1 MNLNIM
7 KMKLLKHL
15 FILTVVLLLA
25 SCGTTKQEEPQ
36 KVLPPKEEK
45 IAKIKELE
53 AEMHKAVEID
63 NTIANNA
70 IILYTEFALDFPEDT
85 LAPEYLFKAGEV
97 STAAKKYKRAL
108 DCYEN
113 ILMNYPDYKHY
124 KESLYLKAFLLDN
137 FLNDDVAA
145 KVVYKEVIKKFP
157 ETNYAKDA
165 KAAIENLG
173 KTDEQIIEEIKKKN
187 KGK

>member
-1 MNLNIM
+1 M
-7 KMKLLKHL
+7 KRFKHL
-15 FILTVVLLLA
+15 FLYTTILLIA
-25 SCGTTKQEEPQ
+25 SCSNPKPEEP
-36 KVLPPKEEK
+36 KKLLPPKEEYVLK
-45 IAKIKELE
+45 VKEFE
-53 AEMHKAVEID
+53 TEMHKAVEID

-70 IILYTEFALDFPEDT
+70 ITLYTEFALYFPEDT

-97 STAAKKYKRAL
+97 ATAAKKYKRAL

-113 ILMNYPDYKHY
+113 ILMNYTDYKHY
-124 KESLYLKAFLLDN
+124 RESLYLKAFLLDN

-157 ETNYAKDA
+157 DSNYAKDA
-165 KAAIENLG
+165 KAAIDNLG

-187 KGK
+187 KK

>member
-1 MNLNIM
+1 MRLLNY
-7 KMKLLKHL
+7 L
-15 FILTVVLLLA
+15 FVSTIVLLLA
-25 SCGTTKQEEPQ
+25 SCGASKQEEP
-36 KVLPPKEEK
+36 KKNLPPKEEYMLK
-45 IAKIKELE
+45 VKEFE

-70 IILYTEFALDFPEDT
+70 ITLYTEFALYFPEDT
-85 LAPEYLFKAGEV
+85 IAPEYLFKAGEV
-97 STAAKKYKRAL
+97 ATAAKKYKRAL

-124 KESLYLKAFLLDN
+124 RESMYLKAFLLDN

-187 KGK
+187 KEK